1 MKRITPLAFLALLAG
16 PAVSETWTCLI
27 PYDEVNGG
35 GSVTI
40 KAKRLVF
47 VSDWPHREPE
57 SLKCIKSGFTSECMS
72 VNLSMTRDGGA
83 SVFAKL
89 YSIVWQRDGVP
100 VTITTRQPSAIF
112 KEHEDG
118 YAMAEVFPAIG
129 YTFPV
134 TDCKVE

>member
-1 MKRITPLAFLALLAG
+1 MKRITPVVFLALLAG
-16 PAVSETWTCLI
+16 PAFSETWTCLV

-35 GSVTI
+35 GNVTI
-40 KAKRLVF
+40 EDERLVF

-57 SLKCIKSGFTSECMS
+57 ILRCIRSGLTSECMS
-72 VNLSMTRDGGA
+72 ADLSVTGGGGA

-100 VTITTRQPSAIF
+100 ATITTRQPSAIF
-112 KEHEDG
+112 EEHEDG
-118 YAMAEVFPAIG
+118 YALAEVFPAIG

-134 TDCKVE
+134 TDCEVN